1 MRLVYFKMWLATAC
15 SRAETRPPPC
25 AQLTHVLVCCQQT
38 LKRSSEIGLQAR
50 IRAAQEELQ
59 SERERIN
66 ELRSKIVQVTE
77 QTAER
82 REALLAAK
90 EDPLEQA
97 AVRRV
102 NQMEVSIIVVVSWM
116 FCCDDA
122 HKYAQNGLFV
132 YVGYE
137 FRLGIASHKCWSGF
151 AFRARVN
158 NNASP

>member
-1 MRLVYFKMWLATAC
+1 MV
-15 SRAETRPPPC
+15 
-25 AQLTHVLVCCQQT
+25 QQT
-38 LKRSSEIGLQAR
+38 LKRSFEMPGLQAR

-66 ELRSKIVQVTE
+66 ALRSKIVQVTE

-102 NQMEVSIIVVVSWM
+102 KQMEVSIVVVCWM
-116 FCCDDA
+116 FCCDDDQA
-122 HKYAQNGLFV
+122 YAQNGLLV
-132 YVGYE
+132 CVGYE

-158 NNASP
+158 NNGNP